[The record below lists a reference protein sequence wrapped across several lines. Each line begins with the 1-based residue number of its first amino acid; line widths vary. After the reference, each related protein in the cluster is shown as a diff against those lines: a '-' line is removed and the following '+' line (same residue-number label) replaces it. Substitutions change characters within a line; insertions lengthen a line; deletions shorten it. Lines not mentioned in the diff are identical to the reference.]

1 MKVYLLQIK
10 FFGDLVSD
18 TGTTVENI
26 GIYQRKHDARRQ
38 LAIIVNSDRYDNYVV
53 DPRLRTRTRLCYCVV
68 WKIRQLGRIL

>member
-1 MKVYLLQIK
+1 MKVYLLQTK

-53 DPRLRTRTRLCYCVV
+53 DPRL
-68 WKIRQLGRIL
+68 